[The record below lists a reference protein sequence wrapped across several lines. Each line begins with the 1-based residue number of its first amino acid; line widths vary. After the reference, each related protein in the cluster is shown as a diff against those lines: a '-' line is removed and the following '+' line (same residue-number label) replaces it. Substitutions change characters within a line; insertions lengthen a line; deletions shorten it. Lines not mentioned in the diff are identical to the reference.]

1 MLAAEQ
7 YESVW
12 NMILQALNHDPTT
25 CLRAFQGEQHVNRCG
40 TAEIH
45 VRNADGKN
53 SEILQQQSCGT
64 TQQMFLWNV
73 FVFIYK
79 ISDINSWRFKRN
91 ILILQKR
98 YQLRQHHIV

>member
-12 NMILQALNHDPTT
+12 NMILQALNQDPTA
-25 CLRAFQGEQHVNRCG
+25 CLRAFQCEQHVNRCG

-45 VRNADGKN
+45 VRNADGEN
-53 SEILQQQSCGT
+53 SEILQLQSCGT
-64 TQQMFLWNV
+64 TQQI
-73 FVFIYK
+73 FIYK

-91 ILILQKR
+91 ILTLHKC
-98 YQLRQHHIV
+98 YQLHQHRIV